1 MYNIWRL
8 VTFTYNNSLGSA
20 AMYIN
25 GVIQTNLTLGM
36 HNAVDW
42 SGTLNT
48 VDTPVSMFGSPGDFI
63 DSVGIWNRAL
73 PSNEVASLYAMES
86 TPFAYTSDGSW
97 VSITGYSGPGGS
109 VTIPSTL
116 NGLPVTGIADS
127 AFAGQQNITSISIPN
142 GVTSIG
148 SSAFNGCTGLT
159 GITLPDSV
167 ISMGLNVFSGC
178 PNLTNVSTSDGLKTF
193 LSQYASQ
200 LGLSAVAVNN
210 FSATTESQ
218 INAMVATSLAGN
230 AAFLASLGSNSSFLA
245 ALSGQILTTTNNY
258 GLATKADFAV
268 LTDQNGSLSNA
279 VTSLTAQTSPTN
291 IAYVRAVATNPS
303 FLSALANA
311 FTSSPSTYGILQQ
324 GPQGIQGIQGPVGS
338 VGPQGPKGDM
348 GDAGATGPI
357 GLTGPQGIQGP
368 VGVFDPTVLTNTAFL
383 RGLASNPVFLNAL
396 SSQILNGS
404 NNYGVAIKQNQS
416 LNFPAIPALTITQ
429 GKKFTN
435 AVTATSGL
443 TVIQTSNN
451 SAVATVSG
459 NVLTLI
465 GSGSTTI
472 TATQAGN
479 ALWNP
484 VTTSQSLIVHKGIQT
499 LTFTPIKPQT
509 FKTYATL
516 TLSSTSSA
524 RLNTTTYSIDNGSVG
539 SISNNVLLILGR
551 GTATIT
557 ARNSGDAYFAP
568 AFATQTLIVK

>member
-1 MYNIWRL
+1 MY
-8 VTFTYNNSLGSA
+8 
-20 AMYIN
+20 
-25 GVIQTNLTLGM
+25 
-36 HNAVDW
+36 
-42 SGTLNT
+42 
-48 VDTPVSMFGSPGDFI
+48 
-63 DSVGIWNRAL
+63 
-73 PSNEVASLYAMES
+73 
-86 TPFAYTSDGSW
+86 
-97 VSITGYSGPGGS
+97 
-109 VTIPSTL
+109 
-116 NGLPVTGIADS
+116 
-127 AFAGQQNITSISIPN
+127 AF
-142 GVTSIG
+142 
-148 SSAFNGCTGLT
+148 FGCTGLT

-167 ISMGLNVFSGC
+167 ISLGMWAFQGC
-178 PNLTNVSTSDGLKTF
+178 PNLTTVATSEALKLF
-193 LSQYASQ
+193 LGCYASD

-210 FSATTESQ
+210 FSATTEGQ
-218 INAMVATSLAGN
+218 LYAMVATSLAGN
-230 AAFLASLGSNSSFLA
+230 ASFLSSLGTNTSFLG
-245 ALSGQILTTTNNY
+245 ALSGQVLATTNNY

-268 LTDQNGSLSNA
+268 LTAQNGSLSNA

-324 GPQGIQGIQGPVGS
+324 GPQGIQGI
-338 VGPQGPKGDM
+338 QGPKGDM

-404 NNYGVAIKQNQS
+404 NNYGMAIKQNQS

-443 TVIQTSNN
+443 TVIQTSDN

-484 VTTSQSLIVHKGIQT
+484 VTTSQSLIVNKGIQT